1 MLPLLIHSP
10 SRVIDIS
17 SLDDIS
23 ELKNIDKKNLFIIY
37 AIEARITI
45 EQIRDLRKNL
55 RVAAKINR
63 FIVIVTFDSATAE
76 AQNAMLKMLEESSL
90 DNQFVLLVQNLE
102 FVLPTI
108 RSRCKIIKIY
118 DKTKDLNLLSTEFDR
133 IADLLCDS
141 PATSLFTLPQ
151 LQSKDRSS
159 AVSTLYTLLKS
170 LRKRVIKKDV
180 KALRLTKKIF
190 EILPQLQFNN
200 MNHQLAI
207 DSLICQALKL

>member
-23 ELKNIDKKNLFIIY
+23 ELKNIDKKNLILISPN
-37 AIEARITI
+37 EARITI

-63 FIVIVTFDSATAE
+63 FIVIATFDSATAE

-118 DKTKDLNLLSTEFDR
+118 DKTKELNLLTTEFDG
-133 IADLLCDS
+133 IVDLFCDA
-141 PATSLFTLPQ
+141 PTTSLFTLTQ
-151 LQSKDRSS
+151 LQARDRAST
-159 AVSTLYTLLKS
+159 VSTLYTLLKS
-170 LRKRVIKKDV
+170 LRKRVVKNDI

-190 EILPQLQFNN
+190 EILPQLQFGN